1 VKTLSAAL
9 ALIGFLLATALIGW
23 FGFSE
28 VLAATLT
35 AGWSGFFLLA
45 AWQMVLFVPLAAA
58 WGIIVPTRDGK
69 KPRIF
74 PWGIFLWGRMVRD
87 AAGNCLPF
95 SHMGGFVAGAR
106 AVTLHGMAWP
116 LATAS
121 TLVDVTAEVLAQI
134 AFAAIGVV
142 ILVAHAPDST
152 LAMPVAIGLAVALP
166 ALGAFIGLQ
175 QGAVTIF
182 GKLGQRIA
190 GEWSFLRAQERVA
203 VLQIELSLLYGHTGR
218 LALGSAIHLLAW
230 IGTGVGGW
238 IAFRLLGADI
248 SLVDALAIEGLLHA
262 VLAVAF
268 LVPGYAGVQEVS
280 YVALGAAFGVPP
292 EIALGVSLLRRAR
305 DIAVGIPI
313 LLVWQLVEARRWR
326 QRGTRP
332 SSG

>member
-1 VKTLSAAL
+1 VKTLSATL
-9 ALIGFLLATALIGW
+9 ALVGFLLATALIGW

-28 VLAATLT
+28 VLTATLA
-35 AGWSGFFLLA
+35 AGWSGLLLLT
-45 AWQMVLFVPLAAA
+45 AWQIVLFVVLAAA
-58 WGIIVPTRDGK
+58 WAVIVPPRETR
-69 KPRIF
+69 RA
-74 PWGIFLWGRMVRD
+74 WIFLWGRMVRD

-134 AFAAIGVV
+134 AFAAIGLV
-142 ILVAHAPDST
+142 ILIAHAPDSA
-152 LAMPVAIGLAVALP
+152 LALPVAAGLAVALP
-166 ALGAFIGLQ
+166 AMGAFIWLQ
-175 QGAVTIF
+175 QGAVKIF

-190 GEWSFLRAQERVA
+190 GEWFADAQERVA
-203 VLQIELSLLYGHTGR
+203 VLREEISLLYGHAGR

-230 IGTGVGGW
+230 IGTGIGGW
-238 IAFRLLGADI
+238 IAFRLLGAEI
-248 SLVDALAIEGLLHA
+248 SLVDALAIEALLHA

-268 LVPGYAGVQEVS
+268 LVPGYAGVQEAA
-280 YVALGAAFGVPP
+280 YLALGAAFGVPP

-313 LLVWQLVEARRWR
+313 LLVWQFFEARRWR

>member
-1 VKTLSAAL
+1 VKTLSVAL

-28 VLAATLT
+28 VMAATLA
-35 AGWSGFFLLA
+35 AGWFGLLLLA
-45 AWQMVLFVPLAAA
+45 AWQMVLFLVLAAA
-58 WGIIVPTRDGK
+58 WDVIAPAREA
-69 KPRIF
+69 RR
-74 PWGIFLWGRMVRD
+74 PWIFLWGRMVRD

-106 AVTLHGMAWP
+106 TVTLHGVAWP

-142 ILVAHAPDST
+142 ILIAHAPDSA
-152 LAMPVAIGLAVALP
+152 LALPVAIGLAIAMP
-166 ALGAFIGLQ
+166 ATGAFIWLQ

-190 GEWSFLRAQERVA
+190 GEWFADAQERVV
-203 VLQIELSLLYGHTGR
+203 VLQTELSLLYGHTGR

-230 IGTGVGGW
+230 IGTGIGGW
-238 IAFRLLGADI
+238 ITFRLLGAEI
-248 SLVDALAIEGLLHA
+248 SLLDALAIEALLHA

-268 LVPGYAGVQEVS
+268 LVPGYVGVQEAA
-280 YVALGAAFGVPP
+280 YLALGAAFGVPP

-305 DIAVGIPI
+305 DLAVGVPV
-313 LLVWQLVEARRWR
+313 LLVWQFIEARRWR